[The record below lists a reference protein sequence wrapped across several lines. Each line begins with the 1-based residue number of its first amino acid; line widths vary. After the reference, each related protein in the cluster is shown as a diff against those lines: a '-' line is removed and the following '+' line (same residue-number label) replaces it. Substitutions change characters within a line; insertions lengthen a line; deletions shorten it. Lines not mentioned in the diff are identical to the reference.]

1 MERGFSFGQTIQNRI
16 DGSNMSRPLI
26 IRGGRVLRFGTAT
39 PEPLDIRIGND
50 GRIAEIGPS
59 LAAGDAETLSVDG
72 QLVLP
77 GLVDMHQHLDKS
89 RTRALLDNPSG
100 TLMGASA
107 AYRALAPSI
116 TKEQMIARA
125 RGTVEAC
132 SAHGTVAIRSHTNID
147 PQTGVRGVEAMVELR
162 AQCAAFMRIQIVG
175 HVTSGA
181 TSMLPES
188 DAWLRQAIDLGIDA
202 IGGVPAFS
210 SEPLALLKLLF
221 DSAERSGLPL
231 DMHID
236 EHLDPAKAMFS
247 EIAKMTRAY
256 GMAGRVVAG
265 HSSALSA
272 MPPDEAQPTI
282 EELREAGVGIVTLPA
297 ANLFLQGRDADRLP
311 PRGLTRV
318 RELLAAGI
326 PVAAASDNIQDP
338 FVPSGSGDLLEI
350 ARWTLLAGHFGLSDL
365 RQLFEMVSSVP
376 AQMIGLGADWG
387 IRQGARADLL
397 IARADTIDDLV
408 AGGALERTVMV
419 EGRVVCSTTTQNHLS
434 TP

>member
-1 MERGFSFGQTIQNRI
+1 MR
-16 DGSNMSRPLI
+16 RPLM
-26 IRGGRVLRFGTAT
+26 IRGGRVLRYGAAT
-39 PEPLDIRIGND
+39 PERLDIRIGSD

-59 LAAGDAETLSVDG
+59 LPASDAETLTVDG

-125 RGTVEAC
+125 RRTVEAC

-162 AQCAAFMRIQIVG
+162 AQCAAFMRIQVVG

-188 DAWLRQAIDLGIDA
+188 DAWLREAIDLGIDA

-210 SEPLALLKLLF
+210 SEPVALLKLLF

-236 EHLDPAKAMFS
+236 EHLDAGRAMFS
-247 EIAKMTRAY
+247 ELARMTRAY

-272 MPPDEAQPTI
+272 MPPDEARRTI
-282 EELREAGVGIVTLPA
+282 DELREAGVGIVTLPA

-318 RELLAAGI
+318 KELWAAGI

-338 FVPSGSGDLLEI
+338 FVPTGSGDLLEI
-350 ARWTLLAGHFGLSDL
+350 ARWTLLAGQLGLGDL
-365 RQLFEMVSSVP
+365 RKVFEMVGTVP
-376 AQMIGLGADWG
+376 AQMMGLGTDWG
-387 IRQGARADLL
+387 IRPGARADLL
-397 IARADTIDDLV
+397 IARAETIDDLV
-408 AGGALERTVMV
+408 AGDALERTVMV
-419 EGRVVCSTTTQNHLS
+419 AGRVVSSTTVQSHLS
-434 TP
+434 PPQ

>member
-1 MERGFSFGQTIQNRI
+1 MRK
-16 DGSNMSRPLI
+16 PLLL
-26 IRGGRVLRFGTAT
+26 RDGRVLRFGAAA
-39 PEPLDIRIGND
+39 PELLDIRIGGD
-50 GRIAEIGPS
+50 GRIADIGPALPS
-59 LAAGDAETLSVDG
+59 GDAEVLSVTG
-72 QLVLP
+72 HLVLP

-125 RGTVEAC
+125 KRTVEAC
-132 SAHGTVAIRSHTNID
+132 SAYGTVAIRSHTNID
-147 PQTGVRGVEAMVELR
+147 PQTGLRGVEAIVELR
-162 AQCAAFMRIQIVG
+162 ARCAAFMRIQVVG

-188 DAWLRQAIDLGIDA
+188 DGWLRQAIELGIDA

-210 SEPLALLKLLF
+210 SEPVALLKLLF

-236 EHLDPAKAMFS
+236 EHLDAGKAMFS
-247 EIAKMTRAY
+247 ELAKMTRAY

-272 MPPDEAQPTI
+272 MLPDEARRTI

-318 RELLAAGI
+318 KELLAAGI

-338 FVPSGSGDLLEI
+338 FVPTGSGDLLEI
-350 ARWTLLAGHFGLSDL
+350 ARWTLLAGHFGLGDL
-365 RQLFEMVSSVP
+365 RQMFEMVSTVP

-387 IRQGARADLL
+387 IRPGARADLL
-397 IARADTIDDLV
+397 IARVDTIDDLV

-419 EGRVVCSTTTQNHLS
+419 DGRVVSSTTTQGHLS

>member
-1 MERGFSFGQTIQNRI
+1 MR
-16 DGSNMSRPLI
+16 RPLI
-26 IRGGRVLRFGTAT
+26 LRGGHVLRYGAAK
-39 PEPLDIRIGND
+39 PELLDIRIGGD
-50 GRIAEIGPS
+50 GRIADIGPS
-59 LAAGDAETLSVDG
+59 LPEGDAETLALDG

-100 TLMGASA
+100 TLMGASE

-125 RGTVEAC
+125 RRTVEAC
-132 SAHGTVAIRSHTNID
+132 SAHGTIAIRSHTNID

-162 AQCAAFMRIQIVG
+162 ERCAAFMRIQIVG

-188 DAWLRQAIDLGIDA
+188 DAWLRQAVDLGIDA

-210 SEPLALLKLLF
+210 SEPVALLKLLF
-221 DSAERSGLPL
+221 DSAARSGLPL

-236 EHLDPAKAMFS
+236 EHLDPAKALFS
-247 EIAKMTRAY
+247 ELARMTRAY

-272 MPPDEAQPTI
+272 MPPDEALRTI
-282 EELREAGVGIVTLPA
+282 DELREAGVGIVTLPA

-318 RELLAAGI
+318 RELWAAGI
-326 PVAAASDNIQDP
+326 PVAAGSDNIQDP
-338 FVPSGSGDLLEI
+338 FVPTGSGDLLEI
-350 ARWTLLAGHFGLSDL
+350 ARWTLLAGQLGLSDL
-365 RQLFEMVSSVP
+365 RKVFEMVSTVP

-387 IRQGARADLL
+387 IRQGASADLL
-397 IARADTIDDLV
+397 IARAETIEDLV
-408 AGGALERTVMV
+408 AGGATERTVMI
-419 EGRVVCSTTTQNHLS
+419 EGRVVSSTTQSHPSMLH
-434 TP
+434 

>member
-1 MERGFSFGQTIQNRI
+1 MERGFSIWSGGMHN
-16 DGSNMSRPLI
+16 PLI
-26 IRGGRVLRFGTAT
+26 LRGGRVLRFGATT
-39 PEPLDIRIGND
+39 PEHLDILIGRD

-59 LAAGDAETLSVDG
+59 LPEGDAEIFPVDG

-100 TLMGASA
+100 TLAGASA

-116 TKEQMIARA
+116 TQEQMIARA
-125 RGTVEAC
+125 KQTVEAC

-147 PQTGVRGVEAMVELR
+147 PQTGVRGVEAMVALR
-162 AQCAAFMRIQIVG
+162 DQCKGRMRIQIVG

-188 DAWLRQAIDLGIDA
+188 DAWLREAIDLGIDA

-210 SEPLALLKLLF
+210 SEPVALMKLLF
-221 DSAERSGLPL
+221 DVAARSGLPL

-236 EHLDPAKAMFS
+236 EHLDAGRAMFS
-247 EIAKMTRAY
+247 EVARMTRAY

-272 MPPDEAQPTI
+272 MPPDDARRTI
-282 EELREAGVGIVTLPA
+282 DELREAGVGIVTLPA
-297 ANLFLQGRDADRLP
+297 ANLFLQGGDADRLP

-318 RELLAAGI
+318 KELLAAGI

-338 FVPSGSGDLLEI
+338 FVPTGSGDLLEI
-350 ARWTLLAGHFGLSDL
+350 ARWTLLGGLLGMSDL
-365 RQLFEMVSSVP
+365 RQVFEMVSTVP
-376 AQMIGLGADWG
+376 AQMMGFGADWG

-397 IARADTIDDLV
+397 IARAETIEDIV
-408 AGGALERTVMV
+408 AGGVLERTVMI
-419 EGRVVCSTTTQNHLS
+419 EGRVVSSISVQRH
-434 TP
+434 

>member
-1 MERGFSFGQTIQNRI
+1 MR
-16 DGSNMSRPLI
+16 RPLM
-26 IRGGRVLRFGTAT
+26 IRGGRALRHGAAT
-39 PEPLDIRIGND
+39 PELLDIRIGGD

-59 LAAGDAETLSVDG
+59 LAAGDTEILAVDG

-89 RTRALLDNPSG
+89 RTRALLDNPCG

-125 RGTVEAC
+125 RRTVEAC
-132 SAHGTVAIRSHTNID
+132 SAYGTVAIRSHTNID
-147 PQTGVRGVEAMVELR
+147 PQTGVRGIEAMVELR

-210 SEPLALLKLLF
+210 SEPVALLKLLF

-247 EIAKMTRAY
+247 ELAKMTRAY

-272 MPPDEAQPTI
+272 MAPDEAQRTI
-282 EELREAGVGIVTLPA
+282 DELREAGVGIVTLPA

-318 RELLAAGI
+318 KELLVAGI

-338 FVPSGSGDLLEI
+338 FVPTGSGDLLEI
-350 ARWTLLAGHFGLSDL
+350 TRWTLLAGHFGLGDL
-365 RQLFEMVSSVP
+365 RQGFEMVSTVP
-376 AQMIGLGADWG
+376 ARMIGLGADWG

-397 IARADTIDDLV
+397 IARADTIDELV
-408 AGGALERTVMV
+408 ASGALERTVMV
-419 EGRVVCSTTTQNHLS
+419 EGRVVFSTSVQRH
-434 TP
+434 

>member
-1 MERGFSFGQTIQNRI
+1 MR
-16 DGSNMSRPLI
+16 RPLM
-26 IRGGRVLRFGTAT
+26 IRGGRVLRYGAAT
-39 PEPLDIRIGND
+39 PESLDIRIGSD

-59 LAAGDAETLSVDG
+59 LPETDAETLSVDG

-100 TLMGASA
+100 TLMGASS

-125 RGTVEAC
+125 RRTVEAC

-147 PQTGVRGVEAMVELR
+147 PQSGVRGVEAMVALR
-162 AQCAAFMRIQIVG
+162 AECADRMRIQVVG
-175 HVTSGA
+175 HLTSEA

-188 DAWLRQAIDLGIDA
+188 KAWLRQAIDLGIDA

-210 SEPLALLKLLF
+210 SDPAAFLKLVF
-221 DSAERSGLPL
+221 DNAERSGLPL

-236 EHLDPAKAMFS
+236 EHLDAGRAMFS
-247 EIAKMTRAY
+247 EVARMTRAY
-256 GMAGRVVAG
+256 GMSGRVVAG

-272 MPPDEAQPTI
+272 MPPDEARRTI
-282 EELREAGVGIVTLPA
+282 DELREAGVGVVTLPA

-326 PVAAASDNIQDP
+326 PVASASDNIQDP
-338 FVPSGSGDLLEI
+338 FVPTGTGDLLEI
-350 ARWTLLAGHFGLSDL
+350 ARWTLLAGQFGLSDL
-365 RQLFEMVSSVP
+365 RQMFEMVSTVP

-387 IRQGARADLL
+387 IREGARADLL
-397 IARADTIDDLV
+397 IARAETIDDLV
-408 AGGALERTVMV
+408 ASGAPERMVMIEGKV
-419 EGRVVCSTTTQNHLS
+419 EIGRAHV
-434 TP
+434 

>member
-1 MERGFSFGQTIQNRI
+1 MR
-16 DGSNMSRPLI
+16 RPVM
-26 IRGGRVLRFGTAT
+26 IRGGRVLRFGAAAL
-39 PEPLDIRIGND
+39 EALDIKIGGD

-59 LAAGDAETLSVDG
+59 LPDGDAEILAVDG

-100 TLMGASA
+100 TLTGASA

-125 RGTVEAC
+125 RRTVEAC
-132 SAHGTVAIRSHTNID
+132 SAYGTIAIRSHTNID
-147 PQTGVRGVEAMVELR
+147 PQTGVRGVEAMVALR
-162 AQCAAFMRIQIVG
+162 EECAGRMHIQIVG

-188 DAWLRQAIDLGIDA
+188 EAWLGQAIELGIDA

-210 SEPLALLKLLF
+210 SEPIALLKLLF
-221 DSAERSGLPL
+221 DCAERSGLPL

-236 EHLDPAKAMFS
+236 EHLDAGRAMFS
-247 EIAKMTRAY
+247 EIAKMTKAY

-272 MPPDEAQPTI
+272 MPPDEAKRTI
-282 EELREAGVGIVTLPA
+282 DELREAGVGIVTLPA

-318 RELLAAGI
+318 RELLAAGV

-338 FVPSGSGDLLEI
+338 FVPTGTGDLLEI
-350 ARWTLLAGHFGLSDL
+350 ARWTLLAGQFGLSDL
-365 RQLFEMVSSVP
+365 RQMLEMVSSVP
-376 AQMIGLGADWG
+376 AEMIGLGADWG
-387 IRQGARADLL
+387 IREGARADLL

-408 AGGALERTVMV
+408 ASGALERTVMI
-419 EGRVVCSTTTQNHLS
+419 EGRVVFSTS
-434 TP
+434 TKMA

>member
-1 MERGFSFGQTIQNRI
+1 MR
-16 DGSNMSRPLI
+16 RPLI
-26 IRGGRVLRFGTAT
+26 LRGGRVLRYGAAT
-39 PEPLDIRIGND
+39 PEPLDVRIGSD
-50 GRIAEIGPS
+50 GRIIDVGPS
-59 LAAGDAETLSVDG
+59 LPSGEAEVLSVAG
-72 QLVLP
+72 HLVLP

-125 RGTVEAC
+125 KRTVEAC

-162 AQCAAFMRIQIVG
+162 AQCAAFMRIQVVG

-210 SEPLALLKLLF
+210 SEPVALLKLLF
-221 DSAERSGLPL
+221 DSAARSGLPL

-236 EHLDPAKAMFS
+236 EHLDAGKAMFS
-247 EIAKMTRAY
+247 ELARMTRAY

-272 MPPDEAQPTI
+272 MPPDEAQRAI
-282 EELREAGVGIVTLPA
+282 DELREAGVGIVTLPA

-318 RELLAAGI
+318 KELLAAGI

-338 FVPSGSGDLLEI
+338 FVPTGSGDLLEI
-350 ARWTLLAGHFGLSDL
+350 ARWTLLAGHFGLGDL
-365 RQLFEMVSSVP
+365 RQVFEMVSTVP
-376 AQMIGLGADWG
+376 AQMINLGADWG
-387 IRQGARADLL
+387 IRPGARADLL

-408 AGGALERTVMV
+408 AGGALERMVLV
-419 EGRVVCSTTTQNHLS
+419 EGRVVSSTTVQNHL
-434 TP
+434 

>member
-1 MERGFSFGQTIQNRI
+1 MRYGA
-16 DGSNMSRPLI
+16 
-26 IRGGRVLRFGTAT
+26 AT
-39 PEPLDIRIGND
+39 LELLDIRIGSD
-50 GRIAEIGPS
+50 GRIADIGPS
-59 LAAGDAETLSVDG
+59 LPSDDSEILPVAG

-107 AYRALAPSI
+107 AYRALAPSV

-125 RGTVEAC
+125 KRTVEAC
-132 SAHGTVAIRSHTNID
+132 STHGTVAIRSHTNID

-162 AQCAAFMRIQIVG
+162 AQCAAFMRIQVVG

-210 SEPLALLKLLF
+210 SEPIALLKLLF

-236 EHLDPAKAMFS
+236 EHLDAGRAMFS
-247 EIAKMTRAY
+247 ELAKMTRAY
-256 GMAGRVVAG
+256 GLAGRVVAG

-272 MPPDEAQPTI
+272 MAPDEAQRTI
-282 EELREAGVGIVTLPA
+282 DELREAGVGIVTLPA
-297 ANLFLQGRDADRLP
+297 ANLFLQGREADRLP

-318 RELLAAGI
+318 KELLAAGV
-326 PVAAASDNIQDP
+326 PLAAASDNIQDP

-350 ARWTLLAGHFGLSDL
+350 ARWTLLAGQLGLSDL
-365 RQLFEMVSSVP
+365 RQVFEMVSSVP

-397 IARADTIDDLV
+397 IARVETIDDLV
-408 AGGALERTVMV
+408 AEGALERTVMI
-419 EGRVVCSTTTQNHLS
+419 EGRVVSSTSVQRH
-434 TP
+434 

>member
-1 MERGFSFGQTIQNRI
+1 MRK
-16 DGSNMSRPLI
+16 PLLL
-26 IRGGRVLRFGTAT
+26 RGGRVLRFGAAT
-39 PEPLDIRIGND
+39 LELLDIRIGSD
-50 GRIAEIGPS
+50 GRIADIGPS
-59 LAAGDAETLSVDG
+59 LPSDDAEILPVAG

-100 TLMGASA
+100 TLTGASA
-107 AYRALAPSI
+107 AYRALAPSV

-125 RGTVEAC
+125 KRTVEAC

-147 PQTGVRGVEAMVELR
+147 PQTGVRGVEAIVELR
-162 AQCAAFMRIQIVG
+162 AQCAAFMRIQVVG

-210 SEPLALLKLLF
+210 SEPIALLKLLF

-236 EHLDPAKAMFS
+236 EHLDAGRAMFS
-247 EIAKMTRAY
+247 ELAKMTRAY

-272 MPPDEAQPTI
+272 MAPDEAQRTI
-282 EELREAGVGIVTLPA
+282 DELREAGVGIVTLPA
-297 ANLFLQGRDADRLP
+297 ANLFLQGREADRLP

-318 RELLAAGI
+318 KELLAAGV
-326 PVAAASDNIQDP
+326 PLAAASDNIQDP

-350 ARWTLLAGHFGLSDL
+350 ARWTLLAGQLGLSDL
-365 RQLFEMVSSVP
+365 RQVFEMVSSVP

-397 IARADTIDDLV
+397 IARVETIDDLV
-408 AGGALERTVMV
+408 AEGALERTVMI
-419 EGRVVCSTTTQNHLS
+419 EGRVVSSTSVQRH
-434 TP
+434 

>member
-1 MERGFSFGQTIQNRI
+1 MERGFSIWSDDMRN
-16 DGSNMSRPLI
+16 PLI
-26 IRGGRVLRFGTAT
+26 LRGGFALRFGAAA
-39 PEPLDIRIGND
+39 PERLDIRIGRD
-50 GRIAEIGPS
+50 GRIAEIGS
-59 LAAGDAETLSVDG
+59 ALQDGDAEILQVDG

-100 TLMGASA
+100 TLAGASA
-107 AYRALAPSI
+107 AYRELAPSI

-125 RGTVEAC
+125 RRTVEAC
-132 SAHGTVAIRSHTNID
+132 SAYGTVAIRSHTNID
-147 PQTGVRGVEAMVELR
+147 PQTGVRGVEAMVALR
-162 AQCAAFMRIQIVG
+162 EQCASRMRIQIVG
-175 HVTSGA
+175 HITSGA

-188 DAWLRQAIDLGIDA
+188 EAWLRQAVDLGIDA

-210 SEPLALLKLLF
+210 SEPIALLKLLF
-221 DSAERSGLPL
+221 DTAQRSGLPL

-236 EHLDPAKAMFS
+236 EHLDAGRAMFS

-256 GMAGRVVAG
+256 GMSGRVVAG

-272 MPPDEAQPTI
+272 MPPDEAQRTI
-282 EELREAGVGIVTLPA
+282 DELREAGVGIVTLPA

-326 PVAAASDNIQDP
+326 LVASASDNIQDP
-338 FVPSGSGDLLEI
+338 FVPTGTGDLLEI
-350 ARWTLLAGHFGLSDL
+350 ARWTLLAGQFGLSDL
-365 RQLFEMVSSVP
+365 RQMFEMVSTVP

-387 IRQGARADLL
+387 IREGARADLL
-397 IARADTIDDLV
+397 IARAETIDDLV
-408 AGGALERTVMV
+408 ASGAPERMVMIEGKVVFATTV
-419 EGRVVCSTTTQNHLS
+419 RQHQDS
-434 TP
+434 

>member
-1 MERGFSFGQTIQNRI
+1 MRK
-16 DGSNMSRPLI
+16 PLLL
-26 IRGGRVLRFGTAT
+26 RGGRVLRFGAAM
-39 PEPLDIRIGND
+39 PEPLDIRIGSD
-50 GRIAEIGPS
+50 GRVADIGPS
-59 LAAGDAETLSVDG
+59 LPSADAEILSVAG

-89 RTRALLDNPSG
+89 RTRSLLDNPSG

-125 RGTVEAC
+125 KRTVEAC

-162 AQCAAFMRIQIVG
+162 AQCAAFLRIQIVG

-188 DAWLRQAIDLGIDA
+188 DAWLRRAIDLGIDA

-210 SEPLALLKLLF
+210 SEPVALLKLLF

-236 EHLDPAKAMFS
+236 EHLDPGRAMFS

-272 MPPDEAQPTI
+272 MAPDEAQRTI
-282 EELREAGVGIVTLPA
+282 DELGEAGVGIVTLPA
-297 ANLFLQGRDADRLP
+297 ANLFLQGRDAGRLP

-318 RELLAAGI
+318 KELLAAGI

-338 FVPSGSGDLLEI
+338 FVPTGSGDLLEI
-350 ARWTLLAGHFGLSDL
+350 ARWTLLAGHFGLGDL
-365 RQLFEMVSSVP
+365 RQVFEMVSTVP

-387 IRQGARADLL
+387 IRPGARADLL
-397 IARADTIDDLV
+397 ITRADTIDDLV
-408 AGGALERTVMV
+408 AEGALERTVMV
-419 EGRVVCSTTTQNHLS
+419 EGRVVSSTSVQRQ
-434 TP
+434 

>member
-1 MERGFSFGQTIQNRI
+1 MR
-16 DGSNMSRPLI
+16 RPVM
-26 IRGGRVLRFGTAT
+26 IRGGRVLRFGAAA
-39 PEPLDIRIGND
+39 PEALDVRIGGD
-50 GRIAEIGPS
+50 GRIAEIGPA
-59 LAAGDAETLSVDG
+59 LPDGDAEILAVDG
-72 QLVLP
+72 RLVLP

-89 RTRALLDNPSG
+89 RTRALLDNPFG
-100 TLMGASA
+100 TLFGASA

-116 TKEQMIARA
+116 TREQMIARA
-125 RGTVEAC
+125 RRTVEAC
-132 SAHGTVAIRSHTNID
+132 SAYGTIAIRSHTNID
-147 PQTGVRGVEAMVELR
+147 PQTGVRGVEAMVALR
-162 AQCAAFMRIQIVG
+162 EECADSMHIQIVG

-188 DAWLRQAIDLGIDA
+188 EAWLGQAIQLGIDA

-210 SEPLALLKLLF
+210 SEPIALLKLLF
-221 DSAERSGLPL
+221 DCAERSGLPL

-236 EHLDPAKAMFS
+236 EHLDAGRAMFS
-247 EIAKMTRAY
+247 EIAKMTKAY

-272 MPPDEAQPTI
+272 MPPDEAKRTI
-282 EELREAGVGIVTLPA
+282 DELREAGVGIVTLPA

-338 FVPSGSGDLLEI
+338 FVPTGTGDLLEI
-350 ARWTLLAGHFGLSDL
+350 ARWTLLAGQFGLSDL
-365 RQLFEMVSSVP
+365 PQMFEMVSSVP
-376 AQMIGLGADWG
+376 AEMIGLGADWG
-387 IRQGARADLL
+387 IRKGARADLL

-408 AGGALERTVMV
+408 ASGAPERTVMI
-419 EGRVVCSTTTQNHLS
+419 EGRVVFSTSTKLS
-434 TP
+434 RQ

>member
-1 MERGFSFGQTIQNRI
+1 MR
-16 DGSNMSRPLI
+16 RPLI
-26 IRGGRVLRFGTAT
+26 LRGGRILCFGADA
-39 PEPLDIRIGND
+39 PASLDIRIGTD

-59 LAAGDAETLSVDG
+59 LPDGDAEIVAVDG

-100 TLMGASA
+100 TLAGASA
-107 AYRALAPSI
+107 AYRELAPSM
-116 TKEQMIARA
+116 TKEQMVARA
-125 RGTVEAC
+125 KATVEAC
-132 SAHGTVAIRSHTNID
+132 SAYGTVAIRSHTNID
-147 PQTGVRGVEAMVELR
+147 PQSGVRGIEAMVALR
-162 AQCAAFMRIQIVG
+162 DECAGHMRIQVVG

-188 DAWLRQAIDLGIDA
+188 EAWLRQAIDLGIDA

-210 SEPLALLKLLF
+210 AEPQAFLKLLF
-221 DSAERSGLPL
+221 DCAARSGLPL

-236 EHLDPAKAMFS
+236 EHLDAGRAMLG
-247 EIAKMTRAY
+247 EVARMTRAY

-272 MPPDEAQPTI
+272 MSPDQARRTI
-282 EELREAGVGIVTLPA
+282 YELREAGVAIVTLPA
-297 ANLFLQGRDADRLP
+297 ANLFLQGREADRLP

-318 RELLAAGI
+318 RDLQAAGI

-338 FVPSGSGDLLEI
+338 FVPTGTGDLLEI

-365 RQLFEMVSSVP
+365 RQVFEMVSAVP

-387 IRQGARADLL
+387 IRKGARADLL
-397 IARADTIDDLV
+397 IAGAETIDDLI
-408 AGGALERTVMV
+408 AGGALERTVMI
-419 EGRVVCSTTTQNHLS
+419 EGRVVSQTRVQKS
-434 TP
+434 

>member
-1 MERGFSFGQTIQNRI
+1 MR
-16 DGSNMSRPLI
+16 RPLM
-26 IRGGRVLRFGTAT
+26 IRGGRVLCFGAAA
-39 PEPLDIRIGND
+39 PEPLDVKIGGD

-59 LAAGDAETLSVDG
+59 LPAGDAELLSLNG

-175 HVTSGA
+175 HITSGA

-188 DAWLRQAIDLGIDA
+188 DAWLREAIDLGIDA

-247 EIAKMTRAY
+247 EIARMTRAY

-272 MPPDEAQPTI
+272 MPPDEAQRTI
-282 EELREAGVGIVTLPA
+282 DELHEAGVGIVTLPA

-365 RQLFEMVSSVP
+365 RQVFEMVSTVP